1 MKFSLVQVYKDN
13 GETVDGVWLQNHIGT
28 VETAEQAARD
38 TEAANSIGKISVA
51 VVEDL
56 SYIVPPNYELMKGL
70 KRIKSN

>member
-13 GETVDGVWLQNHIGT
+13 GNTVDGVWLQDHIGMI
-28 VETAEQAARD
+28 ETAEQAARD
-38 TEAANSIGKISVA
+38 TEAANSGRISVA

-56 SYIVPPNYELMKGL
+56 SSIVLPTYELMKGL

>member
-13 GETVDGVWLQNHIGT
+13 GNTVDGVWLQDHIGT
-28 VETAEQAARD
+28 VESAEQAARD
-38 TEAANSIGKISVA
+38 TEAANSGRISVA

-56 SYIVPPNYELMKGL
+56 SSIVLPTYELMKGL

>member
-13 GETVDGVWLQNHIGT
+13 GNTVDVVWLQDHIGT
-28 VETAEQAARD
+28 VESAEQAARD
-38 TEAANSIGKISVA
+38 TEAANSGRISVA

-56 SYIVPPNYELMKGL
+56 SSIVLPTYELMKGL

>member
-13 GETVDGVWLQNHIGT
+13 GNTVDGVWIQDHIGT
-28 VETAEQAARD
+28 VESAEQAARD
-38 TEAANSIGKISVA
+38 TESANSGRISVA

-56 SYIVPPNYELMKGL
+56 SHIVPPNYELMKGL